1 MAETE
6 VVLLTNG
13 LCAKSR
19 AIRERSAA
27 LGVDPKV
34 IDIATE
40 PKAAA
45 VYGPLFG
52 DGKPHSPGFIIGERA
67 WRNPAIDEL
76 EKLLMRAELLERRPI
91 HYPKQQRIV
100 WHMKPSDAFA
110 SYSPR
115 ADRVWVFGHIETP
128 SELRGTGL
136 GARLAKELFE
146 WIVANKIDA
155 RLTCTFLRKVASTRE
170 DWTARFLR

>member
-1 MAETE
+1 
-6 VVLLTNG
+6 
-13 LCAKSR
+13 
-19 AIRERSAA
+19 
-27 LGVDPKV
+27 
-34 IDIATE
+34 
-40 PKAAA
+40 
-45 VYGPLFG
+45 
-52 DGKPHSPGFIIGERA
+52 
-67 WRNPAIDEL
+67 
-76 EKLLMRAELLERRPI
+76 
-91 HYPKQQRIV
+91 
-100 WHMKPSDAFA
+100 MKPSDAFA

-115 ADRVWVFGHIETP
+115 ADGVWVFGHIETP